1 MKLLRRTNLYHS
13 ISIIIILIVSGIS
26 GYQLIRGIINK
37 EFNEKLFADREQ
49 FLYEWHTYD
58 NIQEVFYLNIGD
70 RVEVEAIPAH
80 WQLAPTL
87 RDTVMWD
94 DYEKKELPFR
104 QLIFSDKLNG
114 ENYAITITKSLLPTE
129 DMVRGMGEFVLL
141 LTIGLILSL
150 TFVNWQIS
158 RKLWKPFLDTLAKLS
173 EFKIGRPSRIDF
185 KKTNIREFDELNEIV
200 DKMLEQSQREYTV
213 LKEFTENAS
222 HEIQTPLAIIKTKL
236 EILLQ
241 DPAMTK
247 EQLEELGKI
256 NESVNRLSKL
266 KTGLSLLTKLDNH
279 QFQDEADIHLQKLL
293 VTKIEDFDELLLLKG
308 IELRVA
314 YLADPIIRMNNEL
327 ANILLNNLLSNAI
340 KHNKPNGTLS
350 VRLADHQLVIEN
362 TGNPLQH
369 EPSVYFQR
377 FKKDSTSSESSGL
390 GLSLVKR
397 ICELYRIEVIYSE
410 QQGVHRMELRLP
422 K

>member
-13 ISIIIILIVSGIS
+13 ISIIVILIVSGIL

-37 EFNEKLFADREQ
+37 EFNEKLYADREQ

-58 NIQEVFYLNIGD
+58 NIREVFYLNIGD
-70 RVEVEAIPAH
+70 RVAVEAIPMH

-129 DMVRGMGEFVLL
+129 DMVRGMGEFILL

-150 TFVNWQIS
+150 TYVNWQIS
-158 RKLWKPFLDTLAKLS
+158 RKLWKPFFDTLAKLS
-173 EFKIGRPSRIDF
+173 HFKIGKPSRIEF
-185 KKTNIREFDELNEIV
+185 KKTNISEFDALNEIV
-200 DKMLEQSQREYTV
+200 DKMLMQSQREYTV

-222 HEIQTPLAIIKTKL
+222 HEIQTPLAIIKSKL
-236 EILLQ
+236 ENLLQ
-241 DPAMTK
+241 DPHLTK
-247 EQLEELGKI
+247 DQLEELGKI
-256 NESVNRLSKL
+256 NESVKRLSKL

-279 QFQDEADIHLQKLL
+279 QFQDEEDVDLRKLVMSKL
-293 VTKIEDFDELLLLKG
+293 EDFEELLALKG
-308 IELRVA
+308 IHLHTDYRSN
-314 YLADPIIRMNNEL
+314 PTISMNTEL

-340 KHNKPNGTLS
+340 KHNRPDGSLTVHLS
-350 VRLADHQLVIEN
+350 KQQLVIEN
-362 TGNPLQH
+362 TGSPLQY
-369 EPSVYFQR
+369 EPASYFQR

-397 ICELYRIEVIYSE
+397 ICELYGIEVCYTERESIHRIEL
-410 QQGVHRMELRLP
+410 HLP
-422 K
+422 